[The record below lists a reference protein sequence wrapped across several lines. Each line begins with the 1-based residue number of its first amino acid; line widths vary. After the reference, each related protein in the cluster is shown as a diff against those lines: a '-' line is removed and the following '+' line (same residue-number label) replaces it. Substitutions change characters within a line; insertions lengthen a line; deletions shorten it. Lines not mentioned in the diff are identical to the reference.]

1 MKSMTRREENKPAQ
15 RSMFSNFFTDI
26 DRMFD
31 DDMFLMPMHMS
42 RMGNANLP
50 AANISETDKEYSID
64 LAVPGMK
71 RDDFNIEIDEHM
83 ISISCEKE
91 ENFKEDKDNYKR
103 REYNYSSFSRSFR
116 LPETIKADNIKAQY
130 DNGVLHIRVP
140 KAEQAVQKKKRIN
153 VE

>member
-1 MKSMTRREENKPAQ
+1 MRSLARREESSPAQ
-15 RSMFSNFFTDI
+15 RNMFSNFFSDI

-31 DDMFLMPMHMS
+31 DDMFLMPMHMN
-42 RMGNANLP
+42 RMGNASMP
-50 AANISETDKEYSID
+50 AANISETEKEYNIE

-91 ENFKEDKDNYKR
+91 DNFKEDKDNYKR

-116 LPETIKADNIKAQY
+116 LPETIKADSIKAQY

-140 KAEQAVQKKKRIN
+140 KAEQTVQKKKRIN
-153 VE
+153 VD